1 MPFLRIYRSISGIL
15 TSAVLICAAQVA
27 FSLDEKAFRKELEN
41 DTPGLT
47 ELRDEF
53 NSIKNTSADKEY
65 KNSIRKELYAEN
77 RRHNELVRRVKPLLN
92 KYKKTHDINTTNEH
106 GQTLLMLTAAVGNDA
121 ATRMLIRENPNM
133 TIVDKNNRT
142 ALQYEKD
149 GSGTA
154 LLDHLRKEW
163 ATCIENGNLD
173 TARDLL
179 ESDANPNWEVDG
191 RTALEI
197 AILDDNIPLVS
208 LLMDYKASPSEKAGN
223 GRTILELAVTQNSAE
238 CLKEILRHKE
248 SMQAKFDDGSAIF
261 LNLLNSEKAECL
273 CAWFFRAR
281 EHQLTQTESGTGYLH
296 LIIRTA
302 SEEGAEMVA
311 EDNKEL
317 LNTEDAEGNL
327 PLFEAVRRG
336 SSELYHALLL
346 LGAEPGK
353 RNSLGETI
361 VMHACMCDNEE
372 LMEEIIRNASIEE
385 LNMRDAAGQ
394 SAYYYADQTKN
405 ETAVRLLNEAGVKK
419 PQKN

>member
-1 MPFLRIYRSISGIL
+1 MPFLRIYRTISGLI
-15 TSAVLICAAQVA
+15 TSAVLFCTVQIA

-41 DTPGLT
+41 DTPRLM

-92 KYKKTHDINTTNEH
+92 KYKKTHDINTSNEH

-121 ATRMLIRENPNM
+121 ATKMLIREKPNM
-133 TIVDKNNRT
+133 TMVDQNNRT

-149 GSGTA
+149 GNGTA
-154 LLDHLRKEW
+154 LMEYLRKEW
-163 ATCIENGNLD
+163 AMCIEDGDLD
-173 TARDLL
+173 KARELL
-179 ESDANPNWEVDG
+179 ESDVNPNWEVDG

-197 AILDDNIPLVS
+197 AILDDNTPLVT

-248 SMQAKFDDGSAIF
+248 SIQAKFDDGSAIF
-261 LNLLNSEKAECL
+261 LNLLDSEKAECL
-273 CAWFFRAR
+273 CAWFYRAR
-281 EHQLTQTESGTGYLH
+281 EHKITQTESGTGYFH

-302 SEEGAEMVA
+302 SEEGAELVA

-336 SSELYHALLL
+336 SSDLYHTLLM
-346 LGAEPGK
+346 LGAEPNK

-372 LMEEIIRNASIEE
+372 LMEEIISNASVEE

-394 SAYYYADQTKN
+394 SAYHYADQAKN
-405 ETAVRLLNEAGVKK
+405 ETAVRLLNEAGAKK